1 MTETLN
7 SSQKAKFSSVLIA
20 ALLEFHMRYTICPS
34 TVLSIAVIRYGWKIT
49 DASAM
54 RKPMGRPP
62 LGLEMTMIRLPKGTG
77 KRINSVM
84 QGKGKRSVFIRSAIE
99 QELRRR
105 EELKKKRPK

>member
-77 KRINSVM
+77 KRIDSVM
-84 QGKGKRSVFIRSAIE
+84 HDEDVAG
-99 QELRRR
+99 RRAVR
-105 EELKKKRPK
+105 EPRNNPVSGGGNSI